1 MGIEE
6 QTCEI
11 RIEMLQE
18 YQFKVSFSREEL
30 EPLLMD
36 EPQPVGKGQYPN
48 AGLLLAAAT
57 GNCLASSLSF
67 CLRRARVEL
76 KGMTA
81 LVRTK
86 VERNE
91 KGRLRITGIEVE
103 LMPLVGDLKRFEIC
117 RDVFEDFC
125 IVTESIRQGI
135 PVKVDVI
142 PRGE

>member
-6 QTCEI
+6 QTCET
-11 RIEMLQE
+11 RIEMLQD

-36 EPQPVGKGQYPN
+36 EPRPVGKGKYPN
-48 AGLLLAAAT
+48 AGLLIAAAT
-57 GNCLASSLSF
+57 GNCLASSLCF
-67 CLRRARVEL
+67 CLRRARVEV

-81 LVRTK
+81 VVKTT
-86 VERNE
+86 VERNQ
-91 KGRLRITGIEVE
+91 KGRLRITNIHVE
-103 LMPLVGDLKRFEIC
+103 LRPVVGDLKRFEVC

-135 PVKVDVI
+135 PVKVDVT
-142 PRGE
+142 PSDG

>member
-6 QTCEI
+6 QTCVT
-11 RIEMLQE
+11 RIEMLQD
-18 YQFKVSFSREEL
+18 YQFKVTFSRETL

-36 EPQPVGKGQYPN
+36 EPQPVGKGAYPN

-67 CLRRARVEL
+67 CLRRARVEV

-81 LVRTK
+81 VVKTT
-86 VERNE
+86 VERNQ
-91 KGRLRITGIEVE
+91 KGRLRITGIHVE
-103 LMPLVGDLKRFEIC
+103 LNPVVDDLKRFEIC

-125 IVTESIRQGI
+125 IVTESIRKGI
-135 PVKVDVI
+135 PVKVDVN
-142 PRGE
+142 PSCV